1 MLSVLQKK
9 KRHKGIQSEEEC
21 CFRLCDWK
29 CTQDEVV
36 YEQSYGWSED
46 KLWKGWEKTIPVRG
60 NSLEVRARLACPY
73 EEGMQLWLQQGK
85 WGRVEEK
92 EAKAKS
98 CRTL

>member
-36 YEQSYGWSED
+36 YEQSYG
-46 KLWKGWEKTIPVRG
+46 
-60 NSLEVRARLACPY
+60 
-73 EEGMQLWLQQGK
+73 
-85 WGRVEEK
+85 
-92 EAKAKS
+92 
-98 CRTL
+98 